1 MSVKKPSQRRI
12 KKNQSKEEII
22 NVSTRDKVLLL
33 LRRVSHSGRLVI
45 TPNRSPKSRVRSYW
59 IWFKSDIVG
68 VWI

>member
-45 TPNRSPKSRVRSYW
+45 TPNRSPKSRVRSY
-59 IWFKSDIVG
+59 
-68 VWI
+68 